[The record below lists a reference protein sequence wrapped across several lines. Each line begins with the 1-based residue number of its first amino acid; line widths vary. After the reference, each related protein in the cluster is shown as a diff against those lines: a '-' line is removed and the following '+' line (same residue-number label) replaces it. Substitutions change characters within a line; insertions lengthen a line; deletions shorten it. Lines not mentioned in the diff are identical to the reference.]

1 MSEYYF
7 TLISNAS
14 MDYFPQNNPNSFTNK
29 LSHRIELDT
38 LRSKYEV
45 GLNDICF
52 PFPIQQNNICS
63 LYVMCDLCEDQFVG
77 SYKIP
82 LLRNVHFDKDQKYGG
97 AYVSREFDNVYYIPV
112 KKSFFDSIEIQ
123 ILDESGKKINFTSGK
138 VTARIYVRKHRGA
151 IGRI

>member
-1 MSEYYF
+1 
-7 TLISNAS
+7 
-14 MDYFPQNNPNSFTNK
+14 MDYFPQNNPSCFTNK

-45 GLNDICF
+45 GLIDICF

-82 LLRNVHFDKDQKYGG
+82 LLRNVHFDKDQKNGG

-123 ILDESGKKINFTSGK
+123 IPDESGKKINFTSGI